1 MKKTLLCFLFLF
13 TANLFYAQV
22 SPIEHCFGDNFF
34 DLTSKK
40 SLLLVNLNP
49 VETTVSFHLSQD
61 DANNNANAILQPT
74 QYNSSAPSKT
84 IYARIDNK
92 GTVTTNYFDLKIYEQ
107 LTISSPLKIN
117 VSCYGMNN
125 GRIIVPTSGGKSPYA
140 YSVNNGPFTVYNSG
154 SNLQLDNLHAG
165 MYIIQAKDALGCLSQ
180 PHIVQIDQ
188 PNVLMAN
195 TTVENQNI
203 IMVNATGGR
212 PEYSYSLNNGNYQNS
227 PYFSNLQPG
236 TYHVLVKDANNCI
249 FQAPTTI
256 IYPPLVA
263 AANVS
268 PVSCNGLG
276 MIIMTASGGNSSY
289 AYVYSIDGYNFSP
302 VNVFNNLPAGN
313 YLVRVRDSQNNEI
326 TVPVTVPNLKPIL
339 ALSILQDATCAGESN
354 GSVKLS
360 STGGNGKHYY
370 SLDSVSFQ
378 TDNTFNNLAA
388 GTYTATVK
396 DDFSCISD
404 PINFTITEPKQLNV
418 EAAVVKLVDCLS
430 NATITATASGGLAP
444 YQFSI
449 DGIIYSDKT
458 TFANVAPGTYS
469 IYAKDQNGC
478 VSFKSITVNQYVQ
491 SPSTVTVTQIS
502 CINEKGS
509 ITVQGT
515 SGKLPYQYSL
525 NGQTFST
532 NNVFN
537 NLVPGNYSITTKDNN
552 GCLTTDVVSITT
564 FDPLVI
570 SAISKQATC
579 HGSNDGSIEINT
591 HGGKFPF
598 TYSLRNASGIPI
610 AAPQTSNIFRD
621 LAAGVYNI
629 EVKDANACIVSLQM
643 FVVEPEIIHA
653 AVTVNNQTITINATG
668 GTGEIL
674 YAISPNLYQ
683 FSTTNTFSNLAPGT
697 YQIIAQDKNGC
708 YTLYNVVIDAPAPII
723 DGKKEIVFEFKS
735 GQTLGDIIIE
745 GQNIKWYSTKG
756 TSTNKSGKKAVEP
769 TLPLTTVLVDGVTY
783 YASQTIN
790 GIESKERL
798 AVTAKVNGSLST
810 EDFVLPNFKYYPN
823 PIQHVLNISNSSNIE
838 EVELISISGKSI
850 LTKKINNTQSEID
863 LSNVSSGFYFLKV
876 KSEGK
881 TKTIKVVKK

>member
-13 TANLFYAQV
+13 ATNLFYAQV
-22 SPIEHCFGDNFF
+22 GTIEHCFGDNFF
-34 DLTSKK
+34 DLTVNN
-40 SLLLVNLNP
+40 SLLLGNLNP
-49 VETTVSFHLSQD
+49 AETTISFHLSQD

-74 QYNSSAPSKT
+74 QYNGSAPSKT
-84 IYARIDNK
+84 IYARIDNN
-92 GTVTTNYFDLKIYEQ
+92 GTVTTNYFDLKIYES
-107 LTISSPLKIN
+107 LTITLSLKTD

-125 GRIIVPTSGGKSPYA
+125 GRIFVPVSGGKLPYA
-140 YSVNNGPFTVYNSG
+140 YSVNNGPYTVYNSG

-236 TYHVLVKDANNCI
+236 TYHVFVKDANNCI

-509 ITVQGT
+509 VTVQGT

-525 NGQTFST
+525 NGQAFGT
-532 NNVFN
+532 NNVFT
-537 NLVPGNYSITTKDNN
+537 NLVPGNHTITTKDNN
-552 GCLTTDVVSITT
+552 GCSTTDVVTIIS
-564 FDPLVI
+564 FNPLAI

-579 HGSNDGSIEINT
+579 YGSADGSIEINT

-610 AAPQTSNIFRD
+610 AAPQNSNIFNN
-621 LAAGVYNI
+621 LPAGVYNA
-629 EVKDANACIVSLQM
+629 EVQDANACLVSLQM
-643 FVVEPEIIHA
+643 FVVEPAILHS
-653 AVTVNNQTITINATG
+653 TVNVDNQTVTINATG
-668 GTGEIL
+668 GSGKYL
-674 YAISPNLYQ
+674 YSIEYFGNRQSSNI
-683 FSTTNTFSNLAPGT
+683 FTNVSFGDHEA
-697 YQIIAQDKNGC
+697 YVIDENGC
-708 YTLYNVVIDAPAPII
+708 FNLVYFTVNPPSPLIN
-723 DGKKEIVFEFKS
+723 GKSILNIEFTP
-735 GQTLGDIIIE
+735 GQTLGDLVLE
-745 GQNIKWYSTKG
+745 GQNIKWYSSPN
-756 TSTNKSGKKAVEP
+756 STSGKSRKTAET

-810 EDFVLPNFKYYPN
+810 EDFVLPNFRYYPN
-823 PIQHVLNISNSSNIE
+823 PVQHVLNISNSSTIE
-838 EVELISISGKSI
+838 DIEIISVSGKSI
-850 LTKKINNTQSEID
+850 LSKKINNTQSEID
-863 LSNVSSGFYFLKV
+863 LSNIASGFYLLKV

-881 TKTIKVVKK
+881 TKTIKIVKK